1 MAKGKFTAIR
11 IAKQLPYITKG
22 DIEYM
27 SRSEVSE
34 DDCYRRMKQRR
45 IEWEEE

>member
-22 DIEYM
+22 DIVYVTVG
-27 SRSEVSE
+27 SF
-34 DDCYRRMKQRR
+34 RR
-45 IEWEEE
+45 

>member
-11 IAKQLPYITKG
+11 IAKQLPYITEK

-27 SRSEVSE
+27 SRSDVSE

-45 IEWEEE
+45 ISWEEE